1 MKRYEAP
8 VVELTKFDIE
18 DVITASGDI
27 TPIDVSTLTGEE
39 NVAAR
44 EAAKGNIADG
54 DNGSYN
60 GGIFAW

>member
-18 DVITASGDI
+18 DVITASAD
-27 TPIDVSTLTGEE
+27 PIDALDYT
-39 NVAAR
+39 NNHDAAL
-44 EAAKGNIADG
+44 EAAGKIEGNTTNTSA
-54 DNGSYN
+54 YT

>member
-18 DVITASGDI
+18 DVITASGDVT
-27 TPIDVSTLTGEE
+27 TPID
-39 NVAAR
+39 AATTYANGG
-44 EAAKGNIADG
+44 AAAELDNIKTDA
-54 DNGSYN
+54 NNNNYT